1 MLHQNRRFLAVLL
14 VLVCA
19 FAYSSYAAPAVKR
32 LGMSNSGNIQ
42 NSNVTPSKASITP
55 SKSATSSMSR
65 PASVRLVGSS
75 VTPVA
80 KVGGTTSLNAKAKTA
95 GTADTERL
103 AAIGKNLVKT
113 KIISGTSVQPQ
124 GVDNSA
130 LIKRITDLENQIDA
144 KQENLEAGDGI
155 IIDGNTISVSE
166 EIAGLPEKVSDLN
179 DKVDIANLSS
189 NYYTICQ
196 TQEYLEENYYTKAYV
211 DQIVSQLSGANVV
224 SQFDPSFLH
233 QNTGN

>member
-65 PASVRLVGSS
+65 PA
-75 VTPVA
+75 PVA

-189 NYYTICQ
+189 NYYTIGQ